1 MHISDIFQ
9 NKSCYKMKQIML
21 SKVMKTI
28 SFLSSSKW
36 NSYIIFMYVF
46 QFQNI
51 IMIFIHVVLVYVIN

>member
-9 NKSCYKMKQIML
+9 NKSYYKMKQIML

-36 NSYIIFMYVF
+36 NSYILYD
-46 QFQNI
+46 FQNI
-51 IMIFIHVVLVYVIN
+51 IMIFIHLVLVYVIN